1 MQTQLAKGI
10 LIAIGGNENTVN
22 CAEVFQRIITESGKP
37 SPQICMF
44 TLAADVPQQTEF
56 NYITTFKNLKA
67 ENISVINFTA
77 HTEADTPENLDKVK
91 NADIIIFTNGSQLK
105 LSSLLG
111 GTHLMARIKSRYNNE
126 TNFVIAGM
134 GAGATALSNT
144 MIVSCNA
151 NDAMLKGQLELT
163 TGLDLISS
171 IFIDTHFAE
180 SGRLGCLTQIVTFN
194 PAALGVGLSENVAI
208 IIKNNEIEVI
218 GKGLITIVD
227 GTQIDYTNVTEI
239 AHGQHITVE
248 GIKVHFLGA
257 GTHFL
262 IAGKKLKM
270 LKIAHHLTSA

>member
-1 MQTQLAKGI
+1 MTSEKPKGT
-10 LIAIGGNENTVN
+10 LIAIGGSENTKN
-22 CAEVFQRIITESGKP
+22 CPTIFERIVYESGKAL
-37 SPQICMF
+37 PQICLITVASEM
-44 TLAADVPQQTEF
+44 PQQTEF
-56 NYITTFKNLKA
+56 DYMATLNKLQIKHTT
-67 ENISVINFTA
+67 VINFAA
-77 HTEADTPENLDKVK
+77 HTEADTPQNLEKIK
-91 NADIIIFTNGSQLK
+91 NADIIIFADGSQLK

-111 GTHLMARIKSRYNNE
+111 GTHLMARIKSRYMNE
-126 TNFVIAGM
+126 SNFVVAGI

-194 PAALGVGLSENVAI
+194 PAGLGVGLSENVAI
-208 IIKNNEIEVI
+208 IIKNDEIEVI

-239 AHGQHITVE
+239 AHGEHITVE

-257 GTHFL
+257 GKHFL
-262 IAGKKLKM
+262 IAEKKLKM
-270 LKIAHHLTSA
+270 LKIARHLTSA